1 MISIHSRKYTAVL
14 DACVLIPMCLCDTL
28 LRFAEEPALYR
39 PLWSELILKEVR
51 NGLVSKIGLTA
62 AQRDHRLR
70 EMQKAFPEAMT
81 PSPPDLIEALSC
93 IPDANDRHVLASAI
107 SGRADAIVTQN
118 IRDFPQ
124 SALNDYGVLCR
135 TPDDFLIEQLTLRED
150 TVMERLGAQ
159 ATAIRKDWPTFIQ
172 TMKKVAPRFARLIEK
187 RRR

>member
-1 MISIHSRKYTAVL
+1 MISTHSRKYTAVL

-39 PLWSELILKEVR
+39 PLWSELILKEAG

-70 EMQKAFPEAMT
+70 EMKNAFPEAMI
-81 PSPPDLIEALSC
+81 SPPQNLIEALEGL
-93 IPDANDRHVLASAI
+93 PDADDRHVLASAI
-107 SGRADAIVTQN
+107 SGRADAIITAN

-124 SALNDYGVLCR
+124 SVLNDYGVLCR
-135 TPDDFLIEQLTLRED
+135 TPDDFLIEQLTLSED

-159 ATAIRKDWPTFIQ
+159 AAAIRRDWPAFIQ
-172 TMKKVAPRFARLIEK
+172 TVNKVAPKFARLIEK